1 MSVFLSGVLCV
12 CSVIVAAALAHLAL
26 AMLLH
31 EARFAFD
38 PSGLYLCVAAVC
50 KFTWLTCPEGN
61 NGATQINDN
70 LLAAPNSS
78 LLEKTE

>member
-1 MSVFLSGVLCV
+1 MLDKCCNVQPHVKLNKYVDLMSVFLSGVLCV
-12 CSVIVAAALAHLAL
+12 YNDIVAAALSQLAL

-50 KFTWLTCPEGN
+50 KFT
-61 NGATQINDN
+61 
-70 LLAAPNSS
+70 
-78 LLEKTE
+78 

>member
-12 CSVIVAAALAHLAL
+12 YNDIVAAALSQLAL

-50 KFTWLTCPEGN
+50 KFT
-61 NGATQINDN
+61 
-70 LLAAPNSS
+70 
-78 LLEKTE
+78 